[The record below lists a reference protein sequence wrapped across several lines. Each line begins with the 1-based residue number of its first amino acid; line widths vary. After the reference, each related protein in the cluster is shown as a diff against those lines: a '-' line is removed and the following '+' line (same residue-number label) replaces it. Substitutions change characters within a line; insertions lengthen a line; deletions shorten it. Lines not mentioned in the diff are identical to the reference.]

1 MGHYK
6 EIPLTPSMI
15 KYFLGYEEKNI
26 KTINT
31 SNKHKQYLGT
41 IVNSNHSVNL
51 LPVFLIFS
59 FSIMFVLNVL

>member
-15 KYFLGYEEKNI
+15 KYFLGHEEKTI

-31 SNKHKQYLGT
+31 LNKHKQYLLT
-41 IVNSNHSVNL
+41 IIQYL
-51 LPVFLIFS
+51 LLY
-59 FSIMFVLNVL
+59 